1 MYKLLIWKSV
11 MDHHGPNTKEE
22 SYVMNY
28 KPTFEELYK
37 HLDCSMIEILSGYD
51 KNISNRTFD
60 MYCDEE
66 SKLKTP
72 IVKNKRATDAWYVW
86 QERTKRQCVPGDF
99 IAGNVAVIKKV
110 KDEAA

>member
-72 IVKNKRATDAWYVW
+72 IVKNKRATNAWYAW

>member
-1 MYKLLIWKSV
+1 
-11 MDHHGPNTKEE
+11 
-22 SYVMNY
+22 
-28 KPTFEELYK
+28 
-37 HLDCSMIEILSGYD
+37 
-51 KNISNRTFD
+51 

-72 IVKNKRATDAWYVW
+72 IVKNKRATDAWYAW

>member
-22 SYVMNY
+22 SYIMNY

-72 IVKNKRATDAWYVW
+72 IVKNKRATNAWYAW
-86 QERTKRQCVPGDF
+86 QERTKRQCIPGDF

>member
-66 SKLKTP
+66 SKLKAP
-72 IVKNKRATDAWYVW
+72 IVKNKRATDAWYAW
-86 QERTKRQCVPGDF
+86 QERTKRQCIPGDF

>member
-22 SYVMNY
+22 SYIMNY

-51 KNISNRTFD
+51 KNISNRSFD

-72 IVKNKRATDAWYVW
+72 IVKNKRATDAWYAW
-86 QERTKRQCVPGDF
+86 QERTKRQCIPGDF

>member
-72 IVKNKRATDAWYVW
+72 IVKNKRATDAWYAW

>member
-22 SYVMNY
+22 SYIMNY

-72 IVKNKRATDAWYVW
+72 IVKNKRATDAWYAW
-86 QERTKRQCVPGDF
+86 QDRTKRQCVPGDF

>member
-37 HLDCSMIEILSGYD
+37 HLNCSMIEILSGYD

-72 IVKNKRATDAWYVW
+72 IVKNKRATDAWYAW
-86 QERTKRQCVPGDF
+86 QERTKRQCIPGDF

>member
-72 IVKNKRATDAWYVW
+72 IVKNKRATNAWYAW
-86 QERTKRQCVPGDF
+86 QERTKRQCIPGDF

>member
-22 SYVMNY
+22 SYIMNY

-51 KNISNRTFD
+51 KNISNRSFD

-72 IVKNKRATDAWYVW
+72 IVKNKRATNAWYAW
-86 QERTKRQCVPGDF
+86 QERTKRQCIPGDF

>member
-72 IVKNKRATDAWYVW
+72 IVKNKKATDAWYAW
-86 QERTKRQCVPGDF
+86 QERTKRQCIPGDF

>member
-72 IVKNKRATDAWYVW
+72 IVKNKRATDA
-86 QERTKRQCVPGDF
+86 D
-99 IAGNVAVIKKV
+99 GNIRNQYIITTEVCSRISRCP
-110 KDEAA
+110 

>member
-22 SYVMNY
+22 SYIMNY

-51 KNISNRTFD
+51 KNISNRSFD

-72 IVKNKRATDAWYVW
+72 IVKNKRATDAWYAW

-99 IAGNVAVIKKV
+99 IAGNVAIIKKV